1 MKKLDLHIHTI
12 PTVSDRPFDFSMESL
27 KKYVNDLA
35 LDAIAITNHNVFDES
50 QFGEIVSALEIPV
63 FPGIEVDIEG
73 GHLLVITDPTDIED
87 FSKKC
92 AQVFRC
98 NGSCAGAFISEAQ
111 FVSIFSDLSRY
122 LMIPHYDKSP
132 ILSLERVPQISKYI
146 KCGEVSSAKKF
157 LTLQSIDN
165 EKIPVLFSDWRA
177 EIGADAP
184 IGRQTYFDI
193 DEVTLTSIKYAL
205 TDSAKVSLKPEDG
218 NTIFPILDNGL
229 QISTGLTVVLGKRS
243 SGKTFTLSQISE
255 QFPGGKY
262 IKQFSLLSTDED
274 QDEKKFEELL
284 KAKGDSVSESYLA
297 PFKDVVNDVI
307 PIDLNRDEHDIDAY
321 LSA

>member
-157 LTLQSIDN
+157 LTLQSTVY
-165 EKIPVLFSDWRA
+165 K
-177 EIGADAP
+177 
-184 IGRQTYFDI
+184 
-193 DEVTLTSIKYAL
+193 
-205 TDSAKVSLKPEDG
+205 
-218 NTIFPILDNGL
+218 GL
-229 QISTGLTVVLGKRS
+229 HMVGI
-243 SGKTFTLSQISE
+243 
-255 QFPGGKY
+255 
-262 IKQFSLLSTDED
+262 
-274 QDEKKFEELL
+274 
-284 KAKGDSVSESYLA
+284 
-297 PFKDVVNDVI
+297 
-307 PIDLNRDEHDIDAY
+307 
-321 LSA
+321 

>member
-1 MKKLDLHIHTI
+1 MY
-12 PTVSDRPFDFSMESL
+12 PAS
-27 KKYVNDLA
+27 
-35 LDAIAITNHNVFDES
+35 
-50 QFGEIVSALEIPV
+50 
-63 FPGIEVDIEG
+63 G
-73 GHLLVITDPTDIED
+73 GTKTAE
-87 FSKKC
+87 
-92 AQVFRC
+92 
-98 NGSCAGAFISEAQ
+98 
-111 FVSIFSDLSRY
+111 
-122 LMIPHYDKSP
+122 
-132 ILSLERVPQISKYI
+132 
-146 KCGEVSSAKKF
+146 
-157 LTLQSIDN
+157 IDN

-321 LSA
+321 LSALKKSAEEAQRQDVFSKAALYQETLFSIRSLTTLESLIDAVDVLITTLEYLVMKVTPVMRNCIDLIAGILFFKFRNENMAASTIATERTVSCLINCFTFILFAFLCKLYNF